1 MLYTATTPV
10 VMGLMKIDKK
20 DLPALAVL
28 PLYRIL
34 HLSPIYRSVDC
45 DDLVSNHLREAGL
58 RHVRAH
64 VIGESSKKFINDDD
78 IRP

>member
-20 DLPALAVL
+20 DLPVLAVL

-34 HLSPIYRSVDC
+34 PIYRSVDC